1 MQQRK
6 NRDRQRE
13 SKCKWKDIKHKYKR
27 HCRIYMV
34 FFLTIYMVV
43 REKNK
48 IKMSAVNFPPVH
60 TSSRTPLQSWTKRQ
74 RKEEKWVPRLYT
86 LSPRPLGLF
95 LLSCPHC
102 ECSAS
107 VLMSL
112 GPIALSQF
120 ISTWAPFFLF
130 HLSSLTLPPTSAYPL
145 SSPIPLVLISYE
157 RS

>member
-1 MQQRK
+1 
-6 NRDRQRE
+6 
-13 SKCKWKDIKHKYKR
+13 
-27 HCRIYMV
+27 
-34 FFLTIYMVV
+34 
-43 REKNK
+43 
-48 IKMSAVNFPPVH
+48 MSAVNFPPVY

-86 LSPRPLGLF
+86 LLPRLLGLF

-120 ISTWAPFFLF
+120 ISTWAPFFLSF
-130 HLSSLTLPPTSAYPL
+130 IFVFSHLTSHLCLPPLL
-145 SSPIPLVLISYE
+145 SYHISTYLLWAFLSIMKLYLHTLYKILPTKCQAKFAKWCSSVSGHGPNE
-157 RS
+157 RSR